1 MSDSP
6 RAGES
11 PGRQPGAPKEQP
23 PRNLSGPRSARA
35 GHSGKQ
41 AFAPHRRGKPQRG
54 EALRSHDRGGAP
66 PRCPHGA
73 AWSREAPMT
82 TPDIDGFAGR
92 HIGPSVDEQAKMLA
106 VVGQGSR
113 ADLVDQA
120 VPAAIHHTGLDL
132 PAAADEEAVLAELRA
147 LAGQNRVVRS
157 MIGLGY
163 YDTVT
168 PPVIRRGVREA
179 PGWYTAYTPYQP
191 EISQGRLE
199 ALLNFQT
206 VVAAL
211 TGLQVANASLLD
223 EPTAAAEAMSLCRRV
238 SKSTSQ
244 RFVVDADSHPHLIAV
259 LRTRAEPLGIDVEV
273 ASLAD
278 GLPDGDLF
286 GVLVSCPGSSGAV
299 WDPRGIADAAHERGG
314 LVAAVTDLLALTLI
328 VPPGEW
334 GADVAGGSAQRFGV
348 PLGFGGPHAGF
359 MAVRPGLERSLPG
372 RLVGVSVDAAG
383 DPAYRLGFQTRG
395 PDIRRKRATIKTQ
408 TDPLFR

>member
-23 PRNLSGPRSARA
+23 PRNLSGPRTARA

-106 VVGQGSR
+106 VVGHGSR
-113 ADLVDQA
+113 VDLVDQA
-120 VPAAIHHTGLDL
+120 VPAAIHQTGLEL
-132 PAAADEEAVLAELRA
+132 PAAAEEEAVLAELRA
-147 LAGQNRVVRS
+147 LAGQNRVLRS

-163 YDTVT
+163 FDTVT
-168 PPVIRRGVREA
+168 PPVIRRGVLED

-206 VVAAL
+206 VVADL
-211 TGLQVANASLLD
+211 PGLSVPNASLLD
-223 EPTAAAEAMSLCRRV
+223 EPTAAAEAMSLCRRS
-238 SKSTSQ
+238 SKATSA
-244 RFVVDADSHPHLIAV
+244 RFVVDADCHPQTIAV
-259 LRTRAEPLGIDVEV
+259 IRTRAEPIGIDVEV
-273 ASLAD
+273 SDLSG
-278 GLPDGDLF
+278 GLPTGELF
-286 GVLVSCPGSSGAV
+286 GVLLAYPGSSGAV
-299 WDPRGIADAAHERGG
+299 GSFAELAATAHEAGA
-314 LVAAVTDLLALTLI
+314 LVAVTTDLLAL
-328 VPPGEW
+328 
-334 GADVAGGSAQRFGV
+334 
-348 PLGFGGPHAGF
+348 
-359 MAVRPGLERSLPG
+359 
-372 RLVGVSVDAAG
+372 
-383 DPAYRLGFQTRG
+383 
-395 PDIRRKRATIKTQ
+395 
-408 TDPLFR
+408 